1 MIDRSNFRK
10 SYFKAVTTVGMRQG
24 GVLNFD
30 KEDPDLN
37 LKLQKM
43 LQIQQISRE
52 RQYGSSE
59 RAKALIE
66 QEKLEGIE
74 FLKKR

>member
-1 MIDRSNFRK
+1 MSRNIPMIDRTNLRK

-43 LQIQQISRE
+43 LQV
-52 RQYGSSE
+52 
-59 RAKALIE
+59 
-66 QEKLEGIE
+66 
-74 FLKKR
+74 